1 MSLQK
6 FKMDTLLQKQESE
19 VGDVQEKK
27 DKEDIEEKKV
37 VKKSSRKISKNKK

>member
-1 MSLQK
+1 
-6 FKMDTLLQKQESE
+6 MDTLLQKQESE